1 MGLALWPAE
10 QIQRDQAL
18 AVARATLG
26 EKIFA
31 RAWSEGLQMTIE
43 QAIDEALT
51 IPGSDVGGATEPSR
65 SSADTSASPL
75 TPREREV
82 AVLVARG
89 LTNRQIADEL
99 VIGERTAEAHVG
111 NILGKLGF
119 TSRAQIAAW
128 VVGQGLVVGRA

>member
-1 MGLALWPAE
+1 
-10 QIQRDQAL
+10 
-18 AVARATLG
+18 
-26 EKIFA
+26 
-31 RAWSEGLQMTIE
+31 MTIE

-51 IPGSDVGGATEPSR
+51 IPGSDVGGVTEPSR